1 MPDISPFIPRSLQ
14 WEDLF
19 LFVWLGLVEPLLYKL
34 FGNLLGNVQPWNVG
48 EHPNG
53 VLGLLFA
60 LAAVGGLIVIATRA
74 PGQNDRQPFSDSV
87 SGFARLPM
95 LVTLM
100 YLILYCFSSF
110 GAGVPDVI
118 PCVLIL
124 FFFAVSMLF
133 SRLPVLDIPI
143 RRVLITPMI
152 ILGTWNF
159 SAIVRLFFQGADL
172 PAVLSSPALRDP
184 NSSLGFIIGLLLAA
198 LVVFYLV
205 FILAPRQIAYPGG
218 SWGDWIARFVVY
230 MLGVILNIGWLPF
243 LAP

>member
-1 MPDISPFIPRSLQ
+1 MTSLQ

-53 VLGLLFA
+53 ALGLLFA

-74 PGQNDRQPFSDSV
+74 PGQNDRQPFSDGV

-95 LVTLM
+95 LVMLM
-100 YLILYCFSSF
+100 YLVLYGFSSV
-110 GAGVPDVI
+110 GAIVPDVI
-118 PCVLIL
+118 PCMLVV
-124 FFFAVSMLF
+124 FFFAASMLF

-143 RRVLITPMI
+143 RRVLVTPMI

-159 SAIVRLFFQGADL
+159 SEIVRLFFQGANL
-172 PAVLSSPALRDP
+172 PGVLSSPALRDP
-184 NSSLGFIIGLLLAA
+184 NSSLGYIVGLLSAA
-198 LVVFYLV
+198 VVVFYMV

-218 SWGDWIARFVVY
+218 SWRDWIVRFLVY
-230 MLGVILNIGWLPF
+230 MLGIILNIGWLPV
-243 LAP
+243 L